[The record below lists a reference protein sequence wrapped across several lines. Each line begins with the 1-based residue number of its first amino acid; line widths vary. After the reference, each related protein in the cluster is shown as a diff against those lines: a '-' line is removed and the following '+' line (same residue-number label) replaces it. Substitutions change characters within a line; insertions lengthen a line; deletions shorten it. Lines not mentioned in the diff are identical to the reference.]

1 VSSENPYQAPTTVP
15 QMSDQWQGKQSKG
28 YGGIGRLTYFLSSVG
43 VVVVDTIV
51 EITAEQNGWGEI
63 VLAAAIIGL
72 IANFALATSRLK
84 NLGYRGLWVLGMFVP
99 LLNIIVA
106 VRCVAA
112 PEGYADHK
120 TLDTAGKIIVGIVI
134 ALIALLILAVSFA

>member
-1 VSSENPYQAPTTVP
+1 
-15 QMSDQWQGKQSKG
+15 
-28 YGGIGRLTYFLSSVG
+28 
-43 VVVVDTIV
+43 
-51 EITAEQNGWGEI
+51 
-63 VLAAAIIGL
+63 
-72 IANFALATSRLK
+72 
-84 NLGYRGLWVLGMFVP
+84 MFVP

-120 TLDTAGKIIVGIVI
+120 TLDTTGKIIVGIVI

>member
-1 VSSENPYQAPTTVP
+1 
-15 QMSDQWQGKQSKG
+15 MSDQWQGKQSKG

-84 NLGYRGLWVLGMFVP
+84 NLG
-99 LLNIIVA
+99 
-106 VRCVAA
+106 
-112 PEGYADHK
+112 
-120 TLDTAGKIIVGIVI
+120 TAGCGYSVC
-134 ALIALLILAVSFA
+134 LSRYLTS

>member
-1 VSSENPYQAPTTVP
+1 
-15 QMSDQWQGKQSKG
+15 M
-28 YGGIGRLTYFLSSVG
+28 GRDCFGSCDHRIDCQLCSG
-43 VVVVDTIV
+43 
-51 EITAEQNGWGEI
+51 
-63 VLAAAIIGL
+63 
-72 IANFALATSRLK
+72 NFQIEKLR
-84 NLGYRGLWVLGMFVP
+84 YRGLWVLGMFVP

-120 TLDTAGKIIVGIVI
+120 TLDTTGKIIVGIVI